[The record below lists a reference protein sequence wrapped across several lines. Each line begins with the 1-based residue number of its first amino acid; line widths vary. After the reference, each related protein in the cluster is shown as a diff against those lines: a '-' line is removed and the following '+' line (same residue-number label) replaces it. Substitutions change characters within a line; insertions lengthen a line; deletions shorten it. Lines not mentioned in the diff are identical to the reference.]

1 MFNVLKTLFAGA
13 SARAEEQLV
22 DTFAIDLI
30 EQKIREADAGLAA
43 AKNTLAALIVRQRNE
58 QQTLDRLEAQIAD
71 LEARVRQALANGRE
85 DLAADGATA
94 IAQLE
99 NERAVRKDTLAQLAN
114 RVTRIQS
121 SVEKAH
127 RRIIDLRQGMI
138 SARAAD
144 AEHKAQKT
152 LNRSLGSTA
161 AVREAEEL
169 IARVMGRSDPLA
181 EAEVLD
187 EIDDGLSTSAVRD
200 RLGAAG
206 FGTKSKVDAEEVLKR
221 LRSSVNPAST
231 NL

>member
-30 EQKIREADAGLAA
+30 EQKIREAEAGLAA

-58 QQTLDRLEAQIAD
+58 QLTLDRVDAQIAD

-99 NERAVRKDTLAQLAN
+99 NERAVRKDTLVQLAN
-114 RVTRIQS
+114 RVMRTQS

-181 EAEVLD
+181 ESEVLD
-187 EIDDGLSTSAVRD
+187 EIDAGLSTASITD

-206 FGTKSKVDAEEVLKR
+206 FGTKSKVDTEEVLKR
-221 LRSSVNPAST
+221 LRSSVNPTST

>member
-58 QQTLDRLEAQIAD
+58 QQTLDRVEAQVAD
-71 LEARVRQALANGRE
+71 LEARVRQALANNRD
-85 DLAADGATA
+85 DLATDGATA

-99 NERAVRKDTLAQLAN
+99 NERAVRRDTLAQLSS
-114 RVTRIQS
+114 RIARTQS

-144 AEHKAQKT
+144 AERKAQKT

-169 IARVMGRSDPLA
+169 IARVMNQSDPLA
-181 EAEVLD
+181 ESEVLD
-187 EIDDGLSTSAVRD
+187 QIDAGLSTAGITD

-206 FGTKSKVDAEEVLKR
+206 SGAKSKIDAGDVLAR
-221 LRSSVNPAST
+221 LKSQPAST
-231 NL
+231 AA